1 MKFPVLRL
9 FLTTSR
15 SAVSTSGNKESNGAE
30 RFMKSKFLA
39 TLLFLLL
46 GSFAVL
52 AQVKEQKPDTPVEKW
67 TGKTVMLIGAH
78 ADDDA
83 LSHGTLAM
91 LQAHGNQVYVV
102 TLTTGNVGT
111 QDPNLSRTQL
121 AQIRRQEELAAL
133 AELGIPGEHY
143 INLGYDD
150 GLLEFEDRKAI
161 VENLVRLI
169 RKLRPDVL
177 FAWDPGKNYQRW
189 HKSDHR
195 AAAYLAADAARA
207 AMWRLLFEGQIIQ
220 EGLKEYM
227 IPEYLFYND
236 YDHEDENL
244 WVDIS
249 DFVEKKVNA
258 GAKYTSQFGPG
269 WKNYKPSLSEAEL
282 KEMKDGVRSRL
293 QKKDGKPVEGFRYY
307 HGLPDAIGK

>member
-1 MKFPVLRL
+1 MKKLLVCW
-9 FLTTSR
+9 
-15 SAVSTSGNKESNGAE
+15 
-30 RFMKSKFLA
+30 
-39 TLLFLLL
+39 LLFPLLA
-46 GSFAVL
+46 FAQL
-52 AQVKEQKPDTPVEKW
+52 AEPKPDTPVEKW
-67 TGKTVMLIGAH
+67 TGKTIMLIGAH

-83 LSHGTLAM
+83 LSHGTLAL
-91 LQAHGNQVYVV
+91 LQAHGNQVYIV

-121 AQIRRQEELAAL
+121 AAIRRQEELAAL

-150 GLLEFEDRKAI
+150 GLLEFEDRKAV
-161 VENLVRLI
+161 VENLVRWI

-177 FAWDPGKNYQRW
+177 MAWDPGKNYQRW

-195 AAAYLAADAARA
+195 AASYLAADAARA
-207 AMWRLLFEGQIIQ
+207 AMWRLLFEGQITQ

-236 YDHEDENL
+236 YDNNDENT

-249 DFVEKKVNA
+249 GFVEKKVNA
-258 GAKYTSQFGPG
+258 FSKYSSQYGPG
-269 WKNYKPSLSEAEL
+269 WKQYNPHPSGADLQQ
-282 KEMKDGVRSRL
+282 MKDYARSRITM
-293 QKKDGKPVEGFRYY
+293 KNGKAVEGFRYY
-307 HGLPDAIGK
+307 KGLPDALGK

>member
-1 MKFPVLRL
+1 MTRIL
-9 FLTTSR
+9 FAGLGALL
-15 SAVSTSGNKESNGAE
+15 SA
-30 RFMKSKFLA
+30 LA
-39 TLLFLLL
+39 V
-46 GSFAVL
+46 G
-52 AQVKEQKPDTPVEKW
+52 QQPEQKPEVPVEKW
-67 TGKTVMLIGAH
+67 TGKTIMLIGAH

-83 LSHGTLAM
+83 ISHGTLAM
-91 LQAHGNQVYVV
+91 LQAHRNQVYVV
-102 TLTTGNVGT
+102 TLTSGNVGT

-150 GLLEFEDRKAI
+150 GLLEFEDRKAV
-161 VENLVRLI
+161 VENLVRWI

-177 FAWDPGKNYQRW
+177 MTWDPGKNYQRW

-195 AAAYLAADAARA
+195 AAAYLSADAARA
-207 AMWRLLFEGQIIQ
+207 AMWRLLFEGQITQ

-236 YDHEDENL
+236 YDHQDENI

-249 DFVEKKVNA
+249 DFVEQKVNA
-258 GAKYTSQFGPG
+258 GAKYVSQYGPG
-269 WKNYKPSLSEAEL
+269 WKNYKANISEAEV
-282 KEMKDGVRSRL
+282 KQMKNEMRGRVRM
-293 QKKDGKPVEGFRYY
+293 KDGKPFEGFRYY
-307 HGLPDAIGK
+307 KGLPDALGK

>member
-1 MKFPVLRL
+1 MKVRAFTGLSVI
-9 FLTTSR
+9 LTC
-15 SAVSTSGNKESNGAE
+15 GWGA
-30 RFMKSKFLA
+30 
-39 TLLFLLL
+39 FLL
-46 GSFAVL
+46 
-52 AQVKEQKPDTPVEKW
+52 AQESALKPETPIEKW
-67 TGKTVMLIGAH
+67 TGKTAMLIGAH

-83 LSHGTLAM
+83 LCHGTLAM

-111 QDPNLSRTQL
+111 QDPSLSRTQL
-121 AQIRRQEELAAL
+121 AEIRRREELAAL

-150 GLLEFEDRKAI
+150 GMLEFEDRKAV

-169 RKLRPDVL
+169 RKYRPDVL

-195 AAAYLAADAARA
+195 AASYLAADAARA
-207 AMWRLLFEGQIIQ
+207 AMWRLLFEGQITQ
-220 EGLKEYM
+220 EGLHEYM
-227 IPEYLFYND
+227 IPDYLFYND
-236 YDHEDENL
+236 YDHGDENT

-249 DFVEKKVNA
+249 DYFEKKVNA
-258 GAKYTSQFGPG
+258 DAKYMSQFGPG
-269 WKNYKPSLSEAEL
+269 WKHYNPNPSEAEIAQ
-282 KEMKDGVRSRL
+282 MKADVRSKIMRSE
-293 QKKDGKPVEGFRYY
+293 KDGKPGEGFRYY

>member
-1 MKFPVLRL
+1 MKRML
-9 FLTTSR
+9 FACLIILVPML
-15 SAVSTSGNKESNGAE
+15 AV
-30 RFMKSKFLA
+30 
-39 TLLFLLL
+39 
-46 GSFAVL
+46 
-52 AQVKEQKPDTPVEKW
+52 AQRPEQKPEIPIEKW
-67 TGKTVMLIGAH
+67 TGKTIMLIGAH

-121 AQIRRQEELAAL
+121 AQIRRREELAAL
-133 AELGIPGEHY
+133 AELGIPREHY

-150 GLLEFEDRKAI
+150 GLLEFEDRKAV
-161 VENLVRLI
+161 VENLVRWI
-169 RKLRPDVL
+169 RKMRPDL
-177 FAWDPGKNYQRW
+177 LMAWDPGKNYQRW

-207 AMWRLLFEGQIIQ
+207 AMWRLLFEGQITQ

-236 YDHEDENL
+236 YDHEDENT

-249 DFVEKKVNA
+249 DFVEQKVNA
-258 GAKYTSQFGPG
+258 GAKYVSQYGPG
-269 WKNYKPSLSEAEL
+269 WKNYKANPSETEL
-282 KEMKDGVRSRL
+282 KQMKDEMRGRVRT
-293 QKKDGKPVEGFRYY
+293 KDGKPVEGFRYY
-307 HGLPDAIGK
+307 KGLPDAIGK

>member
-1 MKFPVLRL
+1 MKLLRVGL
-9 FLTTSR
+9 IFSL
-15 SAVSTSGNKESNGAE
+15 VSCALAWPSVGQE
-30 RFMKSKFLA
+30 RG
-39 TLLFLLL
+39 T
-46 GSFAVL
+46 V
-52 AQVKEQKPDTPVEKW
+52 QKPETPVEKW

-91 LQAHGNQVYVV
+91 LQAHGNQVYVI

-111 QDPNLSRTQL
+111 QDPKLSRTQL
-121 AQIRRQEELAAL
+121 AEIRRQEELAAL
-133 AELGIPGEHY
+133 NEVGIPGDHY

-150 GLLEFEDRKAI
+150 GLLEFEDRKAV
-161 VENLVRLI
+161 VENLVRWI

-177 FAWDPGKNYQRW
+177 LAWDPGKNYQRW

-207 AMWRLLFEGQIIQ
+207 AMWRLLFEGQITQ
-220 EGLKEYM
+220 EGLKEFM

-236 YDHEDENL
+236 YDYDDENL

-249 DFVEKKVNA
+249 GYVEKVVNA
-258 GAKYTSQFGPG
+258 GAQYASQFGPG
-269 WKNYKPSLSEAEL
+269 WKNYNPSPSGAEV
-282 KEMKDGVRSRL
+282 KEMKENRR
-293 QKKDGKPVEGFRYY
+293 QQIRRKDGRPVEGFRYY
-307 HGLPDAIGK
+307 RGLPDGIGK

>member
-1 MKFPVLRL
+1 MKQVPSGGSMKRML
-9 FLTTSR
+9 FACLIILVPML
-15 SAVSTSGNKESNGAE
+15 AV
-30 RFMKSKFLA
+30 
-39 TLLFLLL
+39 
-46 GSFAVL
+46 
-52 AQVKEQKPDTPVEKW
+52 AQRPEQKPEIPIEKW
-67 TGKTVMLIGAH
+67 TGKTIMLIGAH

-121 AQIRRQEELAAL
+121 AQIRRREELAAL

-150 GLLEFEDRKAI
+150 GLLEFEDRKAV
-161 VENLVRLI
+161 VENLVRWI
-169 RKLRPDVL
+169 RKMRPDL
-177 FAWDPGKNYQRW
+177 LMAWDPGKNYQRW

-207 AMWRLLFEGQIIQ
+207 AMWRLLFEGQITQ

-236 YDHEDENL
+236 YDQEDENT

-258 GAKYTSQFGPG
+258 GAKYVSQYGPG
-269 WKNYKPSLSEAEL
+269 WKNYKANLSETEL
-282 KEMKDGVRSRL
+282 KQMKDEMRGRVRTR
-293 QKKDGKPVEGFRYY
+293 DGKPVEGFRYY
-307 HGLPDAIGK
+307 KGLPDAIGK

>member
-1 MKFPVLRL
+1 MQRIRL
-9 FLTTSR
+9 AYF
-15 SAVSTSGNKESNGAE
+15 G
-30 RFMKSKFLA
+30 
-39 TLLFLLL
+39 LLL
-46 GSFAVL
+46 PMLAL
-52 AQVKEQKPDTPVEKW
+52 AQVPVPKPEVLVEKW
-67 TGKTVMLIGAH
+67 TGKTIMLIGAH

-83 LSHGTLAM
+83 ISHGTMAL
-91 LQAHGNQVYVV
+91 LQTHGNQVYVV

-133 AELGIPGEHY
+133 AELGIPGDHY

-150 GLLEFEDRKAI
+150 GLLEFEDRKAV
-161 VENLVRLI
+161 VENLVRWI
-169 RKLRPDVL
+169 RKMRPDVL
-177 FAWDPGKNYQRW
+177 MAWDPGKNYQRW

-207 AMWRLLFEGQIIQ
+207 AMWRLLFEGQITQ

-236 YDHEDENL
+236 YDHNDENT

-258 GAKYTSQFGPG
+258 GAKYVSQYGPG
-269 WKNYKPSLSEAEL
+269 WKNYKANLSETEQQQ
-282 KEMKDGVRSRL
+282 MKDDTRR
-293 QKKDGKPVEGFRYY
+293 KIRTKEGKPVEGFRYY
-307 HGLPDAIGK
+307 KGLPDGIGK

>member
-1 MKFPVLRL
+1 MKLLRVGL
-9 FLTTSR
+9 IFCLASCALAWP
-15 SAVSTSGNKESNGAE
+15 SVGQE
-30 RFMKSKFLA
+30 R
-39 TLLFLLL
+39 
-46 GSFAVL
+46 GSV
-52 AQVKEQKPDTPVEKW
+52 QKPETPVEKW
-67 TGKTVMLIGAH
+67 TRKTVMLIGAH

-111 QDPNLSRTQL
+111 QDPKLSRTQL
-121 AQIRRQEELAAL
+121 AEIRRQEELAAL
-133 AELGIPGEHY
+133 KELGIPGDHY

-150 GLLEFEDRKAI
+150 GLLEFEDRKAV
-161 VENLVRLI
+161 VENLVRWI

-177 FAWDPGKNYQRW
+177 LAWDPGKNYQRW

-207 AMWRLLFEGQIIQ
+207 AMWRLLFEGQITQ
-220 EGLKEYM
+220 EGLKEFM

-236 YDHEDENL
+236 YDHDDENL

-249 DFVEKKVNA
+249 GYVENVVNA
-258 GAKYTSQFGPG
+258 GAQYASQFGPG
-269 WKNYKPSLSEAEL
+269 WKNYNPSPSGAEV
-282 KEMKDGVRSRL
+282 KEMKENRRQQIRS
-293 QKKDGKPVEGFRYY
+293 KDGKPVEGFRYY
-307 HGLPDAIGK
+307 RGLPDGIGK